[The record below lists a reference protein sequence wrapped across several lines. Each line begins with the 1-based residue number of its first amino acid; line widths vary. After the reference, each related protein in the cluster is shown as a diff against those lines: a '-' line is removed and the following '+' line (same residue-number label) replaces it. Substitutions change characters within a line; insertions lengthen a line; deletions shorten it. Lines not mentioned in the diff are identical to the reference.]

1 MNDPNIHWP
10 AYKFGM
16 SQEDIKT
23 KLHRQY
29 NTIVMPVLD
38 IEAFSYDVSEI
49 ANKAENAAEFHAL
62 LAERK
67 KKRVVELR
75 EALELMMSEISYN
88 DHLLPRSSMD
98 SALTVFRD
106 RSFDAMV
113 RFCSTFIPKDVLN
126 DLNHTPTEDEPDFAM
141 PDFSEDYWEPSD
153 HDDHGAFSELDPL
166 THKDLHGD
174 EVTCNPLPSTSRS
187 VESNCP
193 CSPSDSELSGPGS
206 DTDSDSSSVSDFDAT
221 SPIESHVPYFFSQ
234 EANYDNPVTH
244 PYSEDYR
251 LDEDTN
257 CHLKYDNEADN
268 EAMHLHSKSPS
279 HELSNEKFADYRHA
293 FQSSLKE
300 KAKKSSQNHKSRL
313 FKAQH
318 ISKTTNER
326 PRLRSTSPEA
336 KVVDGRV
343 NKLAVRFK

>member
-49 ANKAENAAEFHAL
+49 ANKAENTAEFHAL

-75 EALELMMSEISYN
+75 EALEPMMSEISYN

-153 HDDHGAFSELDPL
+153 HDNHGAFPELDAL
-166 THKDLHGD
+166 THKDIHGD
-174 EVTCNPLPSTSRS
+174 EIPCHPPPSTSHA

-193 CSPSDSELSGPGS
+193 CSPSDPGLGGS
-206 DTDSDSSSVSDFDAT
+206 DTDSDNSSVCDFDAT
-221 SPIESHVPYFFSQ
+221 SPIESDVPYFLSQ
-234 EANYDNPVTH
+234 DENYGNPATH

-257 CHLKYDNEADN
+257 CHLKYAN
-268 EAMHLHSKSPS
+268 EAMHFHSKSPS
-279 HELSNEKFADYRHA
+279 HELSTHIFVDA
-293 FQSSLKE
+293 FQSTLIG

-313 FKAQH
+313 LKAQK

-336 KVVDGRV
+336 KVVNGRV
-343 NKLAVRFK
+343 NKPAVKFK